1 MGKDDGVFWE
11 EFALIGMKWIALFK
25 GINVGGNNKL
35 PMAELRA
42 LASELDFGDP
52 KTYIQSGNLIF
63 DADKGA
69 AHIEEIL
76 AAAVEKR
83 FGFHPFIIIRSADAL
98 ATALEANPFAAHVT
112 EGKQLHMFFLD
123 EPAPKYDETALRA
136 LAVENED
143 FALIGDIFYLFA
155 PDGIGRSK
163 LVEKMGP
170 YFPKRMTAR
179 NLNSVKAILELAR
192 VPIH

>member
-1 MGKDDGVFWE
+1 
-11 EFALIGMKWIALFK
+11 MKWVALFK

-42 LASELDFGDP
+42 LATELGLRDA

-63 DADKGA
+63 DSEDEADV
-69 AHIEEIL
+69 IEEEL
-76 AAAVEKR
+76 VTAVEQL
-83 FGFHPFIIIRSADAL
+83 FGFRPSIILRSADAL
-98 ATALEANPFAAHVT
+98 KAALTANSFAALVS

-123 EPAPKYDETALRA
+123 EPADRYDEAALRS
-136 LAVENED
+136 LAIETED
-143 FALIGDIFYLFA
+143 FALIGDVFYLFA

-179 NLNSVKAILELAR
+179 NLNSVQAISDLTQA
-192 VPIH
+192 

>member
-1 MGKDDGVFWE
+1 
-11 EFALIGMKWIALFK
+11 MKWVALFK

-35 PMAELRA
+35 PMAELRT
-42 LASELDFGDP
+42 LAAELGFGEP

-63 DADKGA
+63 DANDEA
-69 AHIEEIL
+69 AHIEKIL

-83 FGFHPFIIIRSADAL
+83 FGFHPAIIMRNADAL
-98 ATALEANPFAAHVT
+98 VDALKTNPFAARVT
-112 EGKQLHMFFLD
+112 EGKHLHMFFLD
-123 EPAPKYDETALRA
+123 EPAVRYDETALRA
-136 LAVENED
+136 LAVESED

-163 LVEKMGP
+163 LAEKMGP

-179 NLNSVKAILELAR
+179 NLNSVKAICDLAQA
-192 VPIH
+192 

>member
-1 MGKDDGVFWE
+1 
-11 EFALIGMKWIALFK
+11 MKWVALFK

-42 LASELDFGDP
+42 LAAELGFGDP

-63 DADKGA
+63 SSSDDA
-69 AHIEEIL
+69 AHIEDIL
-76 AAAVEKR
+76 AAAFEKR
-83 FGFHPFIIIRSADAL
+83 FGFRAAIIMRSVDTL
-98 ATALEANPFAAHVT
+98 AEVIATNPFATRVT

-123 EPAPKYDETALRA
+123 EPAVKYDEAALRA
-136 LAVENED
+136 LAAESED

-179 NLNSVKAILELAR
+179 NLNSVKAICDLAQA
-192 VPIH
+192 